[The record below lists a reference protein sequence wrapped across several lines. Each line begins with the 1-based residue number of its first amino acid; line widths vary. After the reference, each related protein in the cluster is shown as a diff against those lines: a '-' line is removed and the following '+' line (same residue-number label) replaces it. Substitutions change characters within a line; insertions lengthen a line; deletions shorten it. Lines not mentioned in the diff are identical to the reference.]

1 MDKPTETL
9 PGLHKDV
16 QMLREVLDGYPYT
29 VVGNRFGISRSSV
42 ERRVKL
48 VAVQL
53 AGSVRIE
60 GLPLHGA
67 AVVTRLRQSRQAI
80 LDALDQFEP
89 RARSPHRTSRVLTPA
104 EVELGA
110 LRLKARAARPQHD
123 LALYH
128 MPFATGLRP
137 LEVARLVVGDYL
149 HEDGSVRRSS
159 IVRAEVAINGKERPL
174 HFCHRRLDDALFGY
188 LAQRVQSGQGLG
200 PDARSCSLD
209 PGSPLFL
216 GSQGEPYPITSSGNP
231 RQRRSVCRPLLEIYR
246 RIFRMADVSDLNTQS
261 ARLTLMSRMYERG
274 ADEQQVGLVLG
285 VADLSALRGR
295 LPRRPPDLCLVMT
308 QTD

>member
-1 MDKPTETL
+1 MDKPTDA
-9 PGLHKDV
+9 PAALHEDV
-16 QMLREVLDGYPYT
+16 QMLREVLDGHPYT

-53 AGSVRIE
+53 AGSVLIE
-60 GLPLHGA
+60 GLPPRGA
-67 AVVTRLRQSRQAI
+67 AAVRRLRQSRQAV

-89 RARSPHRTSRVLTPA
+89 RARSLHRSSRVLTPE
-104 EVELGA
+104 EVEMGG

-149 HEDGSVRRSS
+149 DEDGSVRRSS
-159 IVRAEVAINGKERPL
+159 IVRAQVAINGKERPL
-174 HFCHRRLDDALFGY
+174 HFCHRRLDDALCSY
-188 LAQRVQSGQGLG
+188 LAQRVQSGHGLG
-200 PDARSCSLD
+200 TDARWRGLA

-216 GSQGEPYPITSSGNP
+216 GPQGEPYPITTSGDP
-231 RQRRSVCRPLLEIYR
+231 CQRRFVCRPLLEIYR
-246 RIFRMADVSDLNTQS
+246 RIFRMADVSELNTQS

-274 ADEQQVGLVLG
+274 ADEQQVGRVLG
-285 VADLSALRGR
+285 IADLSALRER
-295 LPRRPPDLCLVMT
+295 FPRRPPDLSSVMM
-308 QTD
+308 QMD